1 MLPRESL
8 WRVFVASFRCEREL
22 SPMKQAVTNEALFP
36 VDADVFDGICIM
48 VHNSRVNKSSDIHHG
63 RYEWDARK
71 ASINAKEHGVTFVEA
86 ISAFGDPAQV
96 TEVSHHRGAEER
108 WQLIGFSAQARLL
121 VVVHCERDGDRIRI
135 ISARRATRSDAHKYA
150 RRKG

>member
-22 SPMKQAVTNEALFP
+22 SPMKQAVTNEALFS

-71 ASINAKEHGVTFVEA
+71 ASINAKEHGVTFVEVA
-86 ISAFGDPAQV
+86 SA
-96 TEVSHHRGAEER
+96 
-108 WQLIGFSAQARLL
+108 LL
-121 VVVHCERDGDRIRI
+121 RRDDGVQMPTSMRAERDDICVAG
-135 ISARRATRSDAHKYA
+135 SFL
-150 RRKG
+150 RK

>member
-48 VHNSRVNKSSDIHHG
+48 VHNSRVNKSSDIHYG
-63 RYEWDARK
+63 RYEWDVRK

-96 TEVSHHRGAEER
+96 TEVSHH
-108 WQLIGFSAQARLL
+108 RLL